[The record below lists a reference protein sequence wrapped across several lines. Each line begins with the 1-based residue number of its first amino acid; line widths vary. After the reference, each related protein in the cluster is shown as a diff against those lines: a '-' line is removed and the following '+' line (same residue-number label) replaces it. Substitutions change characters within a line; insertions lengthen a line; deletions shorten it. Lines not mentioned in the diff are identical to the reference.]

1 MAGDADCRGRVG
13 GLVDAAV
20 LARIGAGLRLEGAGG
35 ARHARAVVGAG
46 VAGVAETLAD
56 VGALG
61 NALGN
66 RYGHW

>member
-1 MAGDADCRGRVG
+1 MAGDTDCGGSIRV
-13 GLVDAAV
+13 LVDV
-20 LARIGAGLRLEGAGG
+20 LARRCAGLRLEGAGD